1 MWSSAEEMP
10 SGYKHRDMLLS
21 QMKLLLK
28 RFNGPMEYLQSRY
41 ATQESKEQYAEE
53 LWRQFPP
60 CEDNPPVLR
69 GVVSANPTN
78 KCAPVQ
84 VVHIATLS
92 FDPKSSVIMPGLE
105 RTPMANCPTMG
116 VG

>member
-1 MWSSAEEMP
+1 MAEDGLAATGGPVNPSSARSVDSLWSSAEEMP

-41 ATQESKEQYAEE
+41 ATHESKEQYADE

-60 CEDNPPVLR
+60 
-69 GVVSANPTN
+69 
-78 KCAPVQ
+78 
-84 VVHIATLS
+84 
-92 FDPKSSVIMPGLE
+92 
-105 RTPMANCPTMG
+105 
-116 VG
+116 